1 MSKRIKG
8 ITVEIGG
15 DTTKLQ
21 DALKDVNKEV
31 KNTESQLRDVNKL
44 LKLDPGNTELLV
56 QKHKLL
62 GQAVDETK
70 NKLSTLKEAQQSAN
84 QALAQGTISQ
94 EQYDALQRE
103 IIETEEALKS
113 LEKQAHSSNNTLAN
127 ISIAGEQFQATG
139 EKMKSAGQK
148 MMPVTAAITGMG
160 IAAVKTS
167 SDFDTAMSKVLAISG
182 ATGEE
187 FDQLR
192 DKAREMGAK
201 TKFSAT
207 DAAEAMNYMAM
218 AGWKT
223 SDMISGIDGVMNLA
237 AASGEDLA
245 STSDIITDA
254 LTAFGLQA
262 SDSARFADVLAAA
275 SSNANTN
282 VSMMGETFKYAAPI
296 AGALGYTIEDTALAI
311 GLMANAGIKSS
322 QAGTSLRTIMTEL
335 QGDLVLT
342 SSSFGEVMVQTTN
355 MDGSMRGL
363 TEIMTDLR
371 VAFSDMTEAEQVANA
386 ELLVGKQ
393 AMSGFLAIMNA
404 APADVD
410 KLTNS
415 IINADGAAES
425 MAKTMQDNLEG
436 ELEELMSAL
445 EELAISFGDIL
456 MPAVRAIVRGL
467 NGFVNAINALP
478 GPIKGVV
485 AVILVLVA
493 AIGPLL
499 IIVGQMMTGLGSIMI
514 YGPKLIGMFSGI
526 ASFIT
531 GSLVPAIGAV
541 IAAIGPIPLA
551 IGAIITAIVLL
562 WNNSEAFREGV
573 TAIWKTIKEAT
584 IVAWNAI
591 SNFLSQLWTNTL
603 EGGKALWNDFSNF
616 MSDFLSNLGQFIQ
629 SSWQNILATTQTIW
643 NGLIKFLTST
653 WQSIQQVTVQI
664 LNGIGQ
670 FIVNTWNSITQA
682 TSNILN
688 SLFNLIQNI
697 WQGISS
703 TISTVMNGIGQFI
716 SSAWNNIVS
725 FIGNVLGTAI
735 SYVVDAFN
743 SILNNSVNAM
753 SSLQDIIYQGFMG
766 AVNFIRDIVSQAG
779 TWGWDLIIGIVN
791 GINNAMGHLINSVK
805 NIAEII
811 WSYLHFSVPEIG
823 PLTDYESWMP
833 DFMEGLSKGI
843 DKSRNLVKGSMERVA
858 QDMILTPQVPALSH
872 ARISPST
879 SGANSDIESLVNK
892 LTTSNQNQGDLIIP
906 VYLGGTL
913 LDEVIVNAQMRQNI
927 RSGGR

>member
-21 DALKDVNKEV
+21 DALKDVNKQI

-127 ISIAGEQFQATG
+127 ISIAGEKIQATG

-167 SDFDTAMSKVLAISG
+167 SDFDSAMSKVLAISG

-531 GSLVPAIGAV
+531 ASLVPAIGAV

-573 TAIWKTIKEAT
+573 IAIWNSIKEAT
-584 IVAWNAI
+584 VVAWNAI
-591 SNFLSQLWTNTL
+591 SNFLSQLWTSTL

-616 MSDFLSNLGQFIQ
+616 MFDFLSNLGEFIQ
-629 SSWQNILATTQTIW
+629 SSWQKVLATTQTIW

-653 WQSIQQVTVQI
+653 WQSIQQVTVQV
-664 LNGIGQ
+664 LTGIGQ

-753 SSLQDIIYQGFMG
+753 GSLQDIIYQGFMG

-791 GINNAMGHLINSVK
+791 GINNAIGHFINSVK
-805 NIAEII
+805 NVAEII

-872 ARISPST
+872 VGISPST
-879 SGANSDIESLVNK
+879 LGANSDIESLVNK
-892 LTTSNQNQGDLIIP
+892 LMTSYQNQGDLIIP

>member
-21 DALKDVNKEV
+21 DALKDVNKEI

-62 GQAVDETK
+62 GQAIDDTK
-70 NKLSTLKEAQQSAN
+70 SKLSSLKEAQTSAN
-84 QALAQGTISQ
+84 QALAQGNISQ

-103 IIETEEALKS
+103 IIETEQALKN
-113 LEKQAHSSNNTLAN
+113 LEKQAYASNQTLAN
-127 ISIAGEQFQATG
+127 VSIAGEQFQLAG
-139 EKMKSAGQK
+139 EKVKSAGQK
-148 MMPVTAAITGMG
+148 MIPVTAAITGMG

-167 SDFDTAMSKVLAISG
+167 SDFDSAMSQVLAISG
-182 ATGEE
+182 ATGDE

-223 SDMISGIDGVMNLA
+223 SDMISGIDGVMHLA

-245 STSDIITDA
+245 LTSDIITDA

-342 SSSFGEVMVQTTN
+342 SSSFGEVMVQTIN
-355 MDGSMRGL
+355 MDGSMRSL
-363 TEIMTDLR
+363 TDIMTDLR
-371 VAFSDMTEAEQVANA
+371 LAFSYMTEAEQVANA

-404 APADVD
+404 APSDVD
-410 KLTNS
+410 KLTQS
-415 IINADGAAES
+415 IVNADGAAES
-425 MAKTMQDNLEG
+425 MATTMQDNLEG

-445 EELAISFGDIL
+445 EEVAISFGDIL
-456 MPAVRAIVRGL
+456 MPAVRAIVRAL

-478 GPIKGVV
+478 SPIKAVV

-493 AIGPLL
+493 AIGPIL
-499 IIVGQMMTGLGSIMI
+499 IIVGQMMSGLGSIMI
-514 YGPKLIGMFSGI
+514 YGPKLIGMLSGI

-531 GSLVPAIGAV
+531 GSLIPSIGAV
-541 IAAIGPIPLA
+541 IVAIGPIPLA
-551 IGAIITAIVLL
+551 IAAIVTVLVLL
-562 WNNSEAFREGV
+562 WNKSDAFREGV
-573 TAIWKTIKEAT
+573 IRIWENIKQTTIQVWESISQFLKETWTAT
-584 IVAWNAI
+584 I
-591 SNFLSQLWTNTL
+591 
-603 EGGKALWNDFSNF
+603 EGGKALWNNFTNF
-616 MSDFLSNLGQFIQ
+616 MTTFLNNLGQHIQ
-629 SSWQNILATTQTIW
+629 QSWQNIMVTTQGIW
-643 NGLIKFLTST
+643 MGIKQFITST
-653 WQSIQQVTVQI
+653 WQSIEHVTAQI
-664 LNGIGQ
+664 INGIGQ
-670 FIVNTWNSITQA
+670 FIANSWNAIKQT
-682 TSNILN
+682 TSTTLKGLYNI
-688 SLFNLIQNI
+688 IQQV
-697 WQGISS
+697 WHSISS
-703 TISTVMNGIGQFI
+703 TISNVMNWISQFI

-725 FIGNVLGTAI
+725 YIGNVLGSAI
-735 SYVVDAFN
+735 SIVVDAFN
-743 SILNNSVNAM
+743 GILNKSVNAM
-753 SSLQDIIYQGFMG
+753 NSLQEIIYQGFMG
-766 AVNFIRDIVSQAG
+766 AVNFIRNLASQAF
-779 TWGWDLIIGIVN
+779 TWGWDMIIGIAN
-791 GINNAMGHLINSVK
+791 GINQAIGHLVNSVK
-805 NIAEII
+805 NVAEII
-811 WSYLHFSVPEIG
+811 WSYLHFSVPEVG
-823 PLTDYESWMP
+823 PLTDYENWMP
-833 DFMEGLSKGI
+833 DFMQGLSKGI
-843 DKSRNLVKGSMERVA
+843 EQSRHLVRGSINKVA
-858 QDMILTPQVPALSH
+858 QDMM
-872 ARISPST
+872 ISPQLAPLST
-879 SGANSDIESLVNK
+879 AGTVRLGSSGQQHLTAMNQSFPQTQPTGDIV
-892 LTTSNQNQGDLIIP
+892 IP
-906 VYLGGTL
+906 VYLGNNL
-913 LDEVIVNAQMRQNI
+913 LDEIIVNAEMRHNL

>member
-21 DALKDVNKEV
+21 DALKDVNKEIRS
-31 KNTESQLRDVNKL
+31 TESQLRDVNKL

-62 GQAVDETK
+62 GKAIDDTK
-70 NKLSTLKEAQQSAN
+70 SKLSSLKEAQTSAN
-84 QALAQGTISQ
+84 QALAQGTISR

-103 IIETEEALKS
+103 IIETEQALKS
-113 LEKQAHSSNNTLAN
+113 LEKQAHASNSTLAN
-127 ISIAGEQFQATG
+127 VSIAGEQFQVAG
-139 EKMKSAGQK
+139 DKVKSAGQK
-148 MMPVTAAITGMG
+148 MMPVTATIAGLG
-160 IAAVKTS
+160 VAAVKTS
-167 SDFDTAMSKVLAISG
+167 SDFDTAMSQVLAISG
-182 ATGEE
+182 ATGDE

-192 DKAREMGAK
+192 EKAREMGAK

-245 STSDIITDA
+245 LTSDIITDA

-262 SDSARFADVLAAA
+262 SDSAHFADVLAAA

-342 SSSFGEVMVQTTN
+342 SSSFGEVMVQTIN

-371 VAFSDMTEAEQVANA
+371 LAFSHMTEAEQVANA

-404 APADVD
+404 APSDVD
-410 KLTNS
+410 KLTQS

-425 MAKTMQDNLEG
+425 MATTMQDNLEG

-445 EELAISFGDIL
+445 EEVAISFGDIL
-456 MPAVRAIVRGL
+456 MPAVRAIVRAL

-478 GPIKGVV
+478 SPIKAVV

-514 YGPKLIGMFSGI
+514 YGPKLIGMLSGI
-526 ASFIT
+526 VSFIT
-531 GSLVPAIGAV
+531 GSMIPAVGAV
-541 IAAIGPIPLA
+541 IAAIGPIPIA
-551 IGAIITAIVLL
+551 IGAVITAIVLL
-562 WNNSEAFREGV
+562 WNKSDAFREGV
-573 TAIWKTIKEAT
+573 IMIWENIKQAT
-584 IVAWNAI
+584 VQAWDSI
-591 SNFLSQLWTNTL
+591 GLFLSETWTATL
-603 EGGKALWNDFSNF
+603 EGGKVLWNNF
-616 MSDFLSNLGQFIQ
+616 TTFMTNFLSNLSQQIQ
-629 SSWQNILATTQTIW
+629 QSWQYVTVTTHEMW
-643 NGLIKFLTST
+643 MGIKQFFTST
-653 WQSIQQVTVQI
+653 WQSIQQTTSQI
-664 LNGIGQ
+664 INGISQ
-670 FIVNTWNSITQA
+670 FISNSWNSITQT
-682 TSNILN
+682 TSRFM
-688 SLFNLIQNI
+688 SGLFNVIQQV
-697 WQGISS
+697 WHSISS
-703 TISTVMNGIGQFI
+703 TISNTMNVIGQFI
-716 SSAWNNIVS
+716 SNAWHSIVS
-725 FIGNVLGTAI
+725 YIGNILSNAI
-735 SYVVDAFN
+735 SIVVDAFN
-743 SILNNSVNAM
+743 AILNSSVSAM
-753 SSLQDIIYQGFMG
+753 NNLQDIIYQGFMG
-766 AVNFIRDIVSQAG
+766 AVNFIRDLASQAF
-779 TWGWDLIIGIVN
+779 TWGWDMVIGIAN
-791 GINNAMGHLINSVK
+791 GINQAIGHLVNSVK
-805 NIAEII
+805 NVANII

-823 PLTDYESWMP
+823 PLTDYENWMP
-833 DFMEGLSKGI
+833 DFMQGLSKGI
-843 DKSRNLVKGSMERVA
+843 EQSRHLVRGSIDKVA
-858 QDMILTPQVPALSH
+858 QDMMISPQV
-872 ARISPST
+872 
-879 SGANSDIESLVNK
+879 SGVGVAGGAINIPNSNRENNSLVNK
-892 LTTSNQNQGDLIIP
+892 LTDTNQGQGDIIIP
-906 VYLGGTL
+906 VYLGGNL
-913 LDEVIVNAQMRQNI
+913 LDEVIVNAQTRQNI